1 VAALL
6 VLLSALTPLAQRR
19 VLMAVFPLQYAST
32 NPYATSCEFEL
43 CQAALAVCD
52 ISSVEEL
59 TKSIEKLND
68 RQVALREQAT
78 IAVAEHEQELV
89 LFSFFLLVD

>member
-1 VAALL
+1 
-6 VLLSALTPLAQRR
+6 
-19 VLMAVFPLQYAST
+19 
-32 NPYATSCEFEL
+32 
-43 CQAALAVCD
+43 
-52 ISSVEEL
+52 VEEL